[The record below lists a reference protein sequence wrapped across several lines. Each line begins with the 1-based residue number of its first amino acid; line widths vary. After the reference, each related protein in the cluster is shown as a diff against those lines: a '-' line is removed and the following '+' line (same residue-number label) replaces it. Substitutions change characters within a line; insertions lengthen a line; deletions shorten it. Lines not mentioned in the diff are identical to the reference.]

1 MKALFS
7 CALILA
13 FALPQVYG
21 APVPSLVQ
29 KRSKKV
35 SAKKKKVVK
44 KKPVV
49 KVVSKTIDP
58 LNQPVVGTWYLLDSE
73 RKYVKM
79 TKIIFSKYG
88 EFTFM
93 GSAWKS
99 AGTFRFRDSAI
110 TLNWKSVDGQAVKYG
125 SMKKVLPVFEGAKL
139 IQLDRFQ
146 YGKAN

>member
-1 MKALFS
+1 MKAFFALS
-7 CALILA
+7 LILA
-13 FALPQVYG
+13 LALPEVNA
-21 APVPSLVQ
+21 APLMAASQ
-29 KRSKKV
+29 KRHKKVTSKKR
-35 SAKKKKVVK
+35 KVVK
-44 KKPVV
+44 KKPTV
-49 KVVSKTIDP
+49 KVVNKSIDP

-73 RKYVKM
+73 RKFVKM

-88 EFTFM
+88 EFTFI

-110 TLNWKSVDGQAVKYG
+110 TLNWTSVDGQAVKYG
-125 SMKKVLPVFEGAKL
+125 TMKKVLPVFEGAKL